1 MVTMTMESPM
11 ALLYYMISGRKPMVI
26 MVVPK
31 PSALWTQDPERITIM
46 TNRIADID
54 IVYSLNRMNLV
65 PEKNSSDY
73 CSIIRCYYE
82 RFSVRGKK

>member
-1 MVTMTMESPM
+1 M
-11 ALLYYMISGRKPMVI
+11 
-26 MVVPK
+26 PK

-54 IVYSLNRMNLV
+54 IVYSLRQM
-65 PEKNSSDY
+65 KNSSDY
-73 CSIIRCYYE
+73 CSIIHCYYE